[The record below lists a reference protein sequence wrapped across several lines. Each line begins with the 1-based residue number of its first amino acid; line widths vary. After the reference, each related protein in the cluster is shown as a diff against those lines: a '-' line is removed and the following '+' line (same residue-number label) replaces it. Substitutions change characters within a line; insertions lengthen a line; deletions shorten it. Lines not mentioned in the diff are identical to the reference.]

1 MGALDVSKSDP
12 NVIYAGMGEACI
24 RVDVTHG
31 DGVYRSVN
39 SGESWS
45 HLGLED
51 TRHISRLRIHPDD
64 PDTVY
69 VGALGNA
76 FAPNKQRG
84 VFRSYDGGQNWTNV
98 LYKSEFAGIAD
109 LAMDPN
115 NPRILFASMWQA
127 QRSFWYMNSGGPDS
141 GLYRSLDSGDTWIN
155 LSSRTGLPKG
165 VLGRIGIASAG
176 AKRGGMWALIE
187 AEDGRLFR

>member
-1 MGALDVSKSDP
+1 MIPTNIQDIYKSLDWRSIGPYRAGRVVAVAGDPVNKQVFYFGSVGGGLWKTSDGGTYWQNISDGYFNTASVGALDVSKSDP

-69 VGALGNA
+69 VL
-76 FAPNKQRG
+76 
-84 VFRSYDGGQNWTNV
+84 
-98 LYKSEFAGIAD
+98 
-109 LAMDPN
+109 
-115 NPRILFASMWQA
+115 
-127 QRSFWYMNSGGPDS
+127 
-141 GLYRSLDSGDTWIN
+141 SLIH
-155 LSSRTGLPKG
+155 
-165 VLGRIGIASAG
+165 I
-176 AKRGGMWALIE
+176 
-187 AEDGRLFR
+187 